1 MGNDNDLNG
10 GEAVGKKKKADSSDG
25 KVLAI
30 LKKIG
35 SFFVFLKD
43 KIVEFF
49 VFLKDK
55 IVDLWDVIIGKR
67 DYRFGIRYKI
77 LIGFLIP
84 IVFIIVIGL
93 ASY

>member
-1 MGNDNDLNG
+1 M
-10 GEAVGKKKKADSSDG
+10 GKKKDAGSFGK
-25 KVLAI
+25 KVLN
-30 LKKIG
+30 
-35 SFFVFLKD
+35 FFVFLKD

-55 IVDLWDVIIGKR
+55 IVDLFDIIIGKR

-84 IVFIIVIGL
+84 IVFIIVVGF
-93 ASY
+93 ASYS